1 MDRHEGNGRMNHD
14 ESDTERNVRIA
25 TLTGD
30 AVRMP
35 SETMAEALRKLVA
48 TAEETTKQLAMTA
61 EAFILE
67 YEKNAEELA
76 NRINTHVVACQAA
89 HDSIKPHI
97 KGEDHPTLRHGSPLR
112 E

>member
-1 MDRHEGNGRMNHD
+1 MNHD